1 MPADHAGMN
10 LYSLLRSEGV
20 DLDALPFESAEPAPR
35 QQFQFTTPYEGQR
48 LRAPADFDK
57 VFQDAGDAYGV
68 DPYILKSIAFAES
81 RFNPDI
87 ISGKVKSPAGAI
99 GLMQF
104 MPDTAK
110 EYDIDPTNPVEAIFG
125 AAAYM
130 RQSLDKFDGDYGKA
144 VASYN
149 AGRNRK
155 SFDSEDWDL
164 KLPAETQKYM
174 QTVFSAVTGFKDG
187 VADVPTPPA
196 KVPDTGDETARL
208 AARYK
213 APVQREAVPDMTV
226 GSVAQ
231 DALASVLKVGPTAV
245 KGVGELA
252 SLATGGRVG
261 QEFAKNMQERMNTI
275 DQMVGSERGAAQKRN
290 FQRDMADDRVSI
302 GDALLNNKGA
312 MLDMALPSL
321 GSMLLPVGVA
331 GAAGKVATVGKAAQA
346 MDKAALA
353 ARVASV
359 QQAAGIGTTVAQN
372 AASTFAEL
380 VEKGASLQDAYIA
393 AGITVPFSLIA
404 GKLTGGGAEGAGVE

>member
-1 MPADHAGMN
+1 
-10 LYSLLRSEGV
+10 
-20 DLDALPFESAEPAPR
+20 
-35 QQFQFTTPYEGQR
+35 
-48 LRAPADFDK
+48 
-57 VFQDAGDAYGV
+57 
-68 DPYILKSIAFAES
+68 
-81 RFNPDI
+81 
-87 ISGKVKSPAGAI
+87 
-99 GLMQF
+99 
-104 MPDTAK
+104 
-110 EYDIDPTNPVEAIFG
+110 
-125 AAAYM
+125 
-130 RQSLDKFDGDYGKA
+130 
-144 VASYN
+144 
-149 AGRNRK
+149 
-155 SFDSEDWDL
+155 
-164 KLPAETQKYM
+164 
-174 QTVFSAVTGFKDG
+174 
-187 VADVPTPPA
+187 
-196 KVPDTGDETARL
+196 
-208 AARYK
+208 
-213 APVQREAVPDMTV
+213 
-226 GSVAQ
+226 
-231 DALASVLKVGPTAV
+231 
-245 KGVGELA
+245 
-252 SLATGGRVG
+252 
-261 QEFAKNMQERMNTI
+261 MQERMNTI